1 MIENQVIEYEKVI
14 KKLKSL
20 SNPKAIIGMA
30 KYEIVPEN
38 TYGVSI
44 QNLRKIAKEIG
55 VSHKFSQKH

>member
-1 MIENQVIEYEKVI
+1 MEYEKVI

-44 QNLRKIAKEIG
+44 PNSCFFPGRL
-55 VSHKFSQKH
+55 VYL